1 MKILTLDLAKQTG
14 WAVLTDGGRILS
26 GHRTFEE
33 DEFSDLALAFHDWL
47 ENLITSHEPDLVAYE
62 APVVKHPHA
71 TKILVGLSWLTILLC
86 VKRGIKCIPVVNT
99 KVKKHFVGRVYG
111 KKEKPYPGIVEAEKR
126 GWSPRSTDEA
136 DALAILS
143 YVLHTSADPR
153 CDGPRAAPAR
163 RDPVPKRRARRGR
176 RPVKA

>member
-1 MKILTLDLAKQTG
+1 MKVIALDLAKQTG
-14 WAVLTDGGRILS
+14 WAVMSAGGKVVS
-26 GHRTFEE
+26 GHVTFTE
-33 DEFSDLALAFHDWL
+33 DTFPELAGAFWAWL
-47 ENLITSHEPDLVAYE
+47 EDILKNEPDLVAYE

-71 TKILVGLSWLTILLC
+71 TKILVGLSWLVILACKL
-86 VKRGIKCIPVVNT
+86 RGIDCIPVTNT
-99 KVKKHFVGRVYG
+99 KVKVHFVGRVYG

-143 YVLHTSADPR
+143 YVLHQSC

-163 RDPVPKRRARRGR
+163 RDPKPKRRPGRGR
-176 RPVKA
+176 RPAKA

>member
-14 WAVLTDGGRILS
+14 WAVIGDGGKIYS
-26 GHRTFEE
+26 GHVKF
-33 DEFSDLALAFHDWL
+33 DEADFPDLALAYWSWL
-47 ENLITSHEPDLVAYE
+47 GDQLQRYRPELVAYE

-71 TKILVGLSWLTILLC
+71 TKILVGLSWLTILAAGLA
-86 VKRGIKCIPVVNT
+86 GIPSMAVTNT
-99 KVKKHFVGRVYG
+99 AVKKHFVGRVYG
-111 KKEKPYPGIVEAEKR
+111 KKETPYPGTVEAQKR

-143 YVLHTSADPR
+143 YVLHKSH

-163 RDPVPKRRARRGR
+163 CDPNAVR
-176 RPVKA
+176 RPRRDRRPAKA